1 MAEGATEVEEIQ
13 EDVNSH
19 YEERSSGMEGAKR
32 WTGGIDGI
40 EKEEIELDQGTEKDT
55 DLTAKPKKSCLLCK
69 DCGMMFNRRETFNL
83 HRHFHAHEDELTPL
97 TCKECGLTFQHRS
110 SLIKHRNE
118 HKEKEELLLTP
129 KKEPPSE
136 EGSFKCAEC
145 EHMFYTVDSLRGHS
159 CCNTA
164 EKPYHCPLC
173 RQEFQFKVSVSKHM
187 VIHSQECIFNCQEC
201 SQTFPD
207 IVALRCHQRCH
218 TALKPYKCPECGMVF
233 KHYSVMEDHRRKHT
247 ASVRSHLCNICGK
260 SFKYGSLLHQH
271 QYLHTGQKPFRCLDC
286 GKKFAFAQN
295 MKAHCRQHRLNQ
307 TDSSSEMPSW
317 QPPVSA
323 QEPFRGPGKETTH
336 QSEEVQPAFPLCPQ
350 TFMADTKLRTHI
362 LVHEA
367 ESELLERKSKNTFD
381 AKKNWD
387 KGHPCTHCPCVFRD
401 EKSLNSHLLISHKC
415 IAQYLENMGAPAKQ
429 IPQMNASNL
438 EGKCKPDSTSGK
450 SCKCSECGKSFRFR
464 SVLELHMRMH
474 SKDKPYQCN
483 DCGKAFRFSSYLQ
496 QHLIIHTGKRP
507 HKCPDCGKDFAF
519 LQNMRTHQRLHQ
531 EKPFRCTSCRKGYS
545 SEAQLQQHMLSHNG
559 DKPHKCNLCSKSFG
573 LAYLLRDHMNTHTGD
588 RPHSCDEC
596 HKSFSWFSSLLV
608 HRKIH
613 TRKRQGFSQS
623 SSSPVGARVRGR
635 GNRGKMGSRQA
646 WGLSREPGSI
656 SQLSLYP
663 AHGQQDAEVQQDS
676 SVITPHVEAPQPKKP
691 KQWKVDG
698 GEVMPISSLQQQS
711 QPVSAPAQNSEPPKL
726 KEDAPSVDCPL
737 VAAAPKTSSPTL
749 VEQSRQLKTVALST
763 TSTSTLLVT
772 TSSSKQDSSVLSF
785 TDGAALWSVR
795 PADSQ
800 GQGPQPG
807 ALAPAQTKPSSPS
820 KTDDSKAPDTGDQDQ
835 EALSAVNHSEKPQT
849 GSELQSQG
857 ASGLPDASASAPAV
871 QNSTTPALVPVSHG
885 GGTTLW
891 AIQAPPGIPKTVN
904 GPEKPVNQ
912 DFLKQVSASWVSM
925 QSPAGTQKVPI
936 SIQYDPHHFGQ
947 VVAPVW
953 GFQSHP
959 VAQALLTAQL
969 KPGNGHELQQQP
981 IVTGTQIILNQP
993 SPFFSPPL
1001 VPLPPLALHSV
1012 PVGALSRPAHPK
1024 IFFTPQAV
1032 MVERP
1037 HLPQTLPL
1045 PQLTPV
1051 TEPHKLGARLP
1062 FAPDRLL
1069 QCMICGCSLPRELDL
1084 QLHYLQHAKGEI

>member
-1 MAEGATEVEEIQ
+1 MAEGAAEGEEIQ
-13 EDVNSH
+13 KDVNSH
-19 YEERSSGMEGAKR
+19 YGERNSGMEAAR
-32 WTGGIDGI
+32 RRTGDIDGM
-40 EKEEIELDQGTEKDT
+40 EKEEVEIDQGAEQDA
-55 DLTAKPKKSCLLCK
+55 DLTTKTKKSCLLCK
-69 DCGMMFNRRETFNL
+69 DCGMIFNRRETFNL
-83 HRHFHAHEDELTPL
+83 HRHFHVHEDELTPL

-118 HKEKEELLLTP
+118 HKGKEELLLT
-129 KKEPPSE
+129 PPSE

-145 EHMFYTVDSLRGHS
+145 ESVFYTVDSLRGHR
-159 CCNTA
+159 CCSRA

-187 VIHSQECIFNCQEC
+187 VIHSQECVFKCQEC

-207 IVALRCHQRCH
+207 SMALRCHQRCH

-307 TDSSSEMPSW
+307 IDSSSELPSR
-317 QPPVSA
+317 QPPVCA
-323 QEPFRGPGKETTH
+323 QEPFRGPGKEATY
-336 QSEEVQPAFPLCPQ
+336 QSEEVKHTFPLCPQ
-350 TFMADTKLRTHI
+350 TFMPATKLRAHT

-367 ESELLERKSKNTFD
+367 ETELLERKSKPTID

-401 EKSLNSHLLISHKC
+401 EKSLNSHLLSSHKC
-415 IAQYLENMGAPAKQ
+415 IAQYLENVGAPAKQ
-429 IPQMNASNL
+429 IPLMNTNNL
-438 EGKCKPDSTSGK
+438 EGKCKPDSTSGR
-450 SCKCSECGKSFRFR
+450 SYKCSECGKSFRFR

-474 SKDKPYQCN
+474 SKDKPYQCK

-545 SEAQLQQHMLSHNG
+545 NEAQLQQHMLSHNG

-588 RPHSCDEC
+588 RPHRCDEC

-623 SSSPVGARVRGR
+623 SSLPAGARMRGR
-635 GNRGKMGSRQA
+635 GNKGKTGSRQA
-646 WGLSREPGSI
+646 WGLSRQPGSV
-656 SQLSLYP
+656 SQLSLHP
-663 AHGQQDAEVQQDS
+663 APGQRDAEVQQDS
-676 SVITPHVEAPQPKKP
+676 AMVPPHVEALQPKKP
-691 KQWKVDG
+691 KQWTVDG
-698 GEVMPISSLQQQS
+698 GEVMPISPLQQQS
-711 QPVSAPAQNSEPPKL
+711 QPASAPAPSSEPPKL
-726 KEDAPSVDCPL
+726 TEDAPSVDRPL

-772 TSSSKQDSSVLSF
+772 TSSSKQDSLVPSF
-785 TDGAALWSVR
+785 TDGAAAWSVR

-800 GQGPQPG
+800 GPDPQPG
-807 ALAPAQTKPSSPS
+807 ASAPAQRKSPP
-820 KTDDSKAPDTGDQDQ
+820 KTDDGKAPDTGDQDQ
-835 EALSAVNHSEKPQT
+835 EAPSAVNHSEKPQT
-849 GSELQSQG
+849 GAVLQT
-857 ASGLPDASASAPAV
+857 SA
-871 QNSTTPALVPVSHG
+871 TPALAPVPHG

-891 AIQAPPGIPKTVN
+891 AIQAPPAIPKAAN
-904 GPEKPVNQ
+904 APEKSVNQ
-912 DFLKQVSASWVSM
+912 DFLKQVSASWVSV
-925 QSPAGTQKVPI
+925 QSPAGAQKVPF
-936 SIQYDPHHFGQ
+936 SIPYDPHHFGQ
-947 VVAPVW
+947 AVAPVW
-953 GFQSHP
+953 GFQSTP

-969 KPGNGHELQQQP
+969 KPGNGQELQQQP
-981 IVTGTQIILNQP
+981 IVTGTQIIINQP

-1001 VPLPPLALHSV
+1001 VPLPPLALHSI
-1012 PVGALSRPAHPK
+1012 PVGALSRPTHPK

-1037 HLPQTLPL
+1037 HLSQTLSL

-1051 TEPHKLGARLP
+1051 TEAHKLGPRLP
-1062 FAPDRLL
+1062 FTPDRLL